1 MSKPRSVCDV
11 VAERVATGEPI
22 GEDAH
27 VAGCERCT
35 RTVELAHQL
44 VATHAAVEVGLG
56 FSARMTVGAQRQ
68 LVVRKRRRVA
78 AGLSAAVAMCA
89 LGAVLVTHAPSG
101 SDAPVA
107 STPAPITDKHDDKA
121 DHDKAA
127 AKDPEKDDHRDDQL
141 EPDPWNPPEPGE
153 VDDDVAALVHLSDLD
168 TTTHLGASWSRIER
182 PLAPYRS
189 LIRGVQP

>member
-1 MSKPRSVCDV
+1 MKKQEICDV
-11 VAERVATGEPI
+11 VAERVAVGEPV

-35 RTVELAHQL
+35 RTVELAHKL

-78 AGLSAAVAMCA
+78 AGLSAAVAACA
-89 LGAVLVTHAPSG
+89 LGAVLVTHTQGS

-107 STPAPITDKHDDKA
+107 NNPPTLKTDKHDDKT
-121 DHDKAA
+121 DKAA
-127 AKDPEKDDHRDDQL
+127 VKDPKKSDPSDDKLD
-141 EPDPWNPPEPGE
+141 PDPWNPPEPGE
-153 VDDDVAALVHLSDLD
+153 LDDDVAALLRMSDLD
-168 TTTHLGASWSRIER
+168 TTTHLGTSWSRIER

-189 LIRGVQP
+189 LIRGVQ